1 MKIIGCQGP
10 ISASSIQTQIS
21 EVDGSVDAL
30 RERNEV
36 NFLHVRRSSRVRDG
50 ATQNVRK
57 LRLGAD
63 ELRSSLKTGP
73 TPKQTLP
80 YPDPRQ

>member
-21 EVDGSVDAL
+21 EVDGLVDAL

-36 NFLHVRRSSRVRDG
+36 NFFARPTQQPRTRRCDAKC
-50 ATQNVRK
+50 ATQRRDAKCV
-57 LRLGAD
+57 
-63 ELRSSLKTGP
+63 
-73 TPKQTLP
+73 
-80 YPDPRQ
+80 